1 MDRVNGIGNDD
12 RTARGYMTK
21 ALADFGSVFRVL
33 GCLVITMETAPKCPG
48 DDRMVAVAGKRGF

>member
-33 GCLVITMETAPKCPG
+33 SCLVITMETAPKCPG
-48 DDRMVAVAGKRGF
+48 DDKTWLI